1 MTLFLFCLIWNSS
14 CLQASSSHRR
24 LAVELLCTMLILQF
38 QPFNGVKAMFSQAV
52 RIQSNPGDSQKS
64 RAAYSS
70 VMAVWVFTF
79 LVMSVSSVWSQTST
93 TGAVTGVVTD
103 PSAAVVAGV
112 SVTLKNVDTGSTA
125 STTTNPQ
132 GSYGFPLVQPGNYS
146 VSATI
151 SGFQGITKKLT
162 VVLGSSVTANL
173 QLSLSTKNET
183 IEVTG
188 DATGVQTEDAN
199 LETNFNAQQ
208 IAVLPNPGNDLSA
221 VALTAPGVVMNTT
234 GGSIF
239 GGGNY
244 EFYGLP
250 SNSNVFSYDGA
261 NDNDPYFNI
270 NNTGATNLTLGLNDV
285 QETSVVTN
293 GYSGQYGGLAGANIN
308 YVSKSGTNS
317 FHGNAEYWW
326 NGRALNSNNYFR
338 NQANAVA
345 GSQIDPRP
353 FVNANQYATSFGGP
367 IIKNKSFFFVD
378 YEGIRLVIPSLFSVN
393 LPSQQFQNAV
403 IANLN
408 TVSPSSVPFYNSLF
422 GIWNAAPGAAHAQ
435 NNLANG
441 GCSNVTTIAG
451 TAFGAA
457 NPCALQLQGGTS
469 QATNDYLIVGR
480 YDQVIGN
487 NDKLFVRVQHESG
500 QQATYTDPLTSA
512 FDAHSAQPEWQ
523 AQVSE
528 THTFGTNKVNN
539 FVASMQWY
547 SALFTMVNSAAEFQ
561 TLPQT
566 VSLGD
571 GSLFPLNNDGTA
583 FPQGRS
589 VTQYGIVDD
598 FSWTRGKHTFKFG
611 ANYRRDDVSD
621 HNFTGVI
628 PFVEEVTLNDFAFGG
643 VSPTNTGV
651 GNLVSQNFPLKTDVP
666 IALYQL
672 GWYASDEVKVTSN
685 LKLTLSMRFD
695 HLSNPVCQS
704 NCFQSLAGPFQEL
717 HPTAPVNQALTTGLH
732 TAFPSV
738 TSVVYEPKVGF
749 AWSPFG
755 AKNTVVRGGIGIFSD
770 AIPTGGIDDILTNAP
785 NDPSF
790 VLFNAPLSPGTAG
803 NLNAQ
808 EIASNASFR
817 ANFANGGTVPAFNF
831 FNPGKVQI
839 PRYDEWDLEIQQ
851 ALGWHTT
858 VSAKYVGNHGEHEEI
873 TNPALNAFS
882 PTGAAFGGLPLTQP
896 DPRFGVVAQTQNVG
910 NSNYN
915 GLTLTAAHNFTG
927 GFQFQASYTYSHALD
942 EISNSSL
949 NPFGLNANNNVDVV
963 TPLNPFNI
971 RQLNYGNADYDVRQS
986 FVMNYVWSDA
996 LRHITSSGPNAL
1008 MKGWTFSGTIFKHT
1022 GFPYSIFSSNET
1034 ATLQGASF
1042 GSTNPAT
1049 TTAVLANVVGPT
1061 NINCGNSAAQLNNP
1075 CYSTANFADPT
1086 SNFGTQRRNQFR
1098 GPGYFDTDFS
1108 VEKAFAIPKWESA
1121 SFSIGARFFNLFNH
1135 PNFAFPNTNVDSAGF
1150 GQITQTVSQPT
1161 TIYGSGLGA
1170 DASPRLIEFQAKF
1183 VF

>member
-1 MTLFLFCLIWNSS
+1 MTDSDQRPCSNTNLCASMAFVVLFVVSAV
-14 CLQASSSHRR
+14 AS
-24 LAVELLCTMLILQF
+24 LGA
-38 QPFNGVKAMFSQAV
+38 
-52 RIQSNPGDSQKS
+52 
-64 RAAYSS
+64 
-70 VMAVWVFTF
+70 
-79 LVMSVSSVWSQTST
+79 QTAT
-93 TGAVTGVVTD
+93 TGDIAGVVTD
-103 PSAAVVAGV
+103 PTAAVLSGV
-112 SVTLKNVDTGSTA
+112 VVTLTNLDTGSST
-125 STTTNPQ
+125 STTTNSQ
-132 GSYGFPLVQPGNYS
+132 GSYNFVFLQPGNYS
-146 VSATI
+146 IIA
-151 SGFQGITKKLT
+151 SGTGFNKTVKKVAVT
-162 VVLGSSVTANL
+162 LGSSITANL
-173 QLSLSTKNET
+173 QLAISSQSESV
-183 IEVTG
+183 EVT
-188 DATGVQTEDAN
+188 DVVTGVQTEDAN
-199 LETNFNAQQ
+199 LETNFSAQQ
-208 IAVLPNPGNDLSA
+208 IALLPNPGNDLSA

-234 GGSIF
+234 GGSVF

-244 EFYGLP
+244 EFFGLP
-250 SNSNVFSYDGA
+250 SNSNVFTYDGA

-270 NNTGATNLTLGLNDV
+270 NNSGATNLTLGLNDV

-293 GYSGQYGGLAGANIN
+293 GYSGQFGGLAGANIN

-326 NGRALNSNNYFR
+326 NGRVLNSNNYFR
-338 NQANAVA
+338 NQANGIA
-345 GSQIDPRP
+345 GSQVDPRP

-367 IIKNKSFFFVD
+367 IRKDKSFFFVD

-393 LPSQQFQNAV
+393 LPTQSFENAV

-408 TVSPSSVPFYNSLF
+408 NVSPASVPFYNQLF
-422 GIWNAAPGAAHAQ
+422 GIWNATPGAARAQ
-435 NNLANG
+435 NNLPGG
-441 GCSNVTTIAG
+441 GCSNVTAVAG
-451 TAFGAA
+451 ITFGAT
-457 NPCALQLQGGTS
+457 NPCASQLQGGTS

-480 YDQVIGN
+480 YDQIIGN
-487 NDKLFVRVQHESG
+487 NDKLFLRVQHESG
-500 QQATYTDPLTSA
+500 QQATYTDPLSSA

-523 AQVSE
+523 SQLSE
-528 THTFGTNKVNN
+528 THTFGANKVNN
-539 FVASMQWY
+539 FIASLQWY
-547 SALFTMVNSAAEFQ
+547 SALFTIVNQTAEFQ

-566 VSLGD
+566 IAFGD

-583 FPQGRS
+583 FPQGRN

-598 FSWTRGKHTFKFG
+598 FSWNRGRHNFRFG
-611 ANYRRDDVSD
+611 INYRRDDVSD

-628 PFVEEVTLNDFAFGG
+628 PFAEEVSLNDFASGG
-643 VSPTNTGV
+643 VAPANTSV
-651 GNLVSQNFPLKTDVP
+651 GNLIVQNFPLKTNVP

-672 GWYASDEVKVTSN
+672 GWYASDELKVASN

-704 NCFQSLAGPFQEL
+704 NCFQSLSAPFQDL
-717 HPTAPVNQALTTGLH
+717 NRTAPVNQALSTGLS

-738 TSVVYEPKVGF
+738 TSIVYEPKVGF
-749 AWSPFG
+749 AWSPLG
-755 AKNTVVRGGIGIFSD
+755 AKNTVIRGGIGIFSD

-790 VLFNAPLSPGTAG
+790 VLFNGALSPAAPG
-803 NLNAQ
+803 NLNGQAT
-808 EIASNASFR
+808 AANAAFR
-817 ANFANGGTVPAFNF
+817 ANFAGGGTVPAFNF

-858 VSAKYVGNHGEHEEI
+858 LSAKYVGNHGEHEEI

-896 DPRFGVVAQTQNVG
+896 DARFGVVAQTQNIG

-915 GLTLTAAHNFTG
+915 GVTLTAAHTVNG
-927 GFQFQASYTYSHALD
+927 GFQFQASYTYSHAMD

-949 NPFGLNANNNVDVV
+949 NPFGVNANNNVDVV

-986 FVMNYVWSDA
+986 FNMNYIWSDA
-996 LRHITSSGPNAL
+996 IRHLTARGPSAL

-1034 ATLQGASF
+1034 AALQGSLF
-1042 GSTNPAT
+1042 GSTSPAT
-1049 TTAVLANVVGPT
+1049 TTAVLANVVGSP
-1061 NINCGNSAAQLNNP
+1061 NINCGSSAAQLTNP
-1075 CYSTANFADPT
+1075 CYSAANFADPT
-1086 SNFGTQRRNQFR
+1086 NNFGTQRRNQFR
-1098 GPGYFDTDFS
+1098 GPGYFDTDFD
-1108 VEKAFAIPKWESA
+1108 VEKAFNIPRWEGA
-1121 SFSIGARFFNLFNH
+1121 KFSVGARFFNLFNH
-1135 PNFAFPNTNVDSAGF
+1135 PNFAFPNTNVDSNQF

-1170 DASPRLIEFQAKF
+1170 DASPRVIELQGKF